1 MHMNNAQV
9 LSYDILL
16 LENEDIVHQAVQDI
30 LNCRMDA
37 IRKSKA
43 EDIEQI
49 LNLFIGSSPTK
60 KKEQLMEFLKL
71 MPEYRT
77 ADSDLLYQRLKA
89 LQEKIS
95 RTEGYSDLFFHA
107 YRKYRNITGNEN
119 NEEG

>member
-1 MHMNNAQV
+1 MRTNNANQP
-9 LSYDILL
+9 SYEKLL
-16 LENEDIVHQAVQDI
+16 LENEDLIHQAFQDS
-30 LNCRMDA
+30 LNCKIDA
-37 IRKSKA
+37 IRKTKV

-49 LNLFIGSSPTK
+49 LNLFFGPTLAK
-60 KKEQLMEFLKL
+60 KREQLIDFLKL

-77 ADSDLLYQRLKA
+77 TDSDLLYQRLKA

>member
-89 LQEKIS
+89 LQEKII
-95 RTEGYSDLFFHA
+95 RTEGYSDLYFHA
-107 YRKYRNITGNEN
+107 YRKYRNITADEN

>member
-119 NEEG
+119 DEQG

>member
-1 MHMNNAQV
+1 MNNAQV

-95 RTEGYSDLFFHA
+95 RTEGYSDLYFHA
-107 YRKYRNITGNEN
+107 YRKYKNITGNE
-119 NEEG
+119 E